1 LTKLLGLAVIR
12 GGCLKIA
19 FELGEVGAHCQ
30 DAVLVGWIQ
39 SLPGDALFLE
49 LEGGGAYIDAYR
61 RYVFARI
68 RIEVGDSAPDVD
80 LILLLGLKTSN

>member
-1 LTKLLGLAVIR
+1 MTELLGLAVIR
-12 GGCLKIA
+12 SGCVEIA
-19 FELGEVGAHCQ
+19 FELGEIGVHRQ

-39 SLPGDALFLE
+39 PIPGDVFLE
-49 LEGGGAYIDAYR
+49 LEGVVADIDAHR